1 MVDFCDM
8 TEFFCSAM
16 SMTNPVITSAGTT
29 DQENAPEEPIF
40 KLIVETFTKLGNM
53 VLNEDPVQTELFFL
67 EYTLDDL
74 LPIMVANEKKRN
86 SLSTV
91 LYSFCVPS
99 PNAHLRLLNRLK
111 TKIGS
116 TEKDTF
122 VSIVNDLLEMDELAE
137 DDQYLWGS
145 PEMYEFYFDVA

>member
-1 MVDFCDM
+1 
-8 TEFFCSAM
+8 
-16 SMTNPVITSAGTT
+16 
-29 DQENAPEEPIF
+29 
-40 KLIVETFTKLGNM
+40 
-53 VLNEDPVQTELFFL
+53 
-67 EYTLDDL
+67 
-74 LPIMVANEKKRN
+74 MVANEKKRN

-145 PEMYEFYFDVA
+145 PEMYEFYFDVAQKSLYYVSPVSRTKALSILSQLAPCSLYPIF